1 MPSAWG
7 SSWSSYWG
15 NAWGTISSGGG
26 GGGGSGVSGMT
37 ARNVIN
43 RALRRIEVIAA
54 GEEPSAEEARD
65 ALAELN
71 MMMVSF
77 PREGIAYEHTA
88 LALSDLMDM
97 DDGLSMYVS
106 NMLTERLAGEYGRQ
120 LTPRQQLEA
129 DEAKRALQAA
139 YWTASTAALDPVV
152 WRPTHTRFRSGY

>member
-7 SSWSSYWG
+7 SSWGAWWG
-15 NAWGTISSGGG
+15 SAWGA
-26 GGGGSGVSGMT
+26 VSGTSASASLT

-71 MMMVSF
+71 MMMASF
-77 PREGIAYEHTA
+77 RREGIGYDHTT
-88 LALSDLMDM
+88 LALSDLMNM

-120 LTPRQQLEA
+120 MTPRQQIEA

-139 YWTASTAALDPVV
+139 YWVTATAALDPTV
-152 WRPTHTRFRSGY
+152 WRPTHARFRSGF